1 VSSNT
6 AWSFLLI
13 SRDRSKV
20 IVPSVWWELYTDP
33 IMLCFL
39 AICAWEDKTNKI
51 LLYSVDY
58 LICQQGGLV
67 GQMVPQKMNANFINA
82 DKPTVKNCRLLL
94 QMFLKTASIY
104 SKHSTVLINFFNI
117 TIPLNL
123 KYMWCF
129 SSQLSKPIYFATDS
143 NHNWKKR
150 HCYSNN
156 LYVLPVHV
164 NRGITLEPYK
174 A

>member
-104 SKHSTVLINFFNI
+104 SKHSTVVINFFNI

-123 KYMWCF
+123 KYMLTHIDYYCNSVSFF
-129 SSQLSKPIYFATDS
+129 SYGYCLWQNKLVLRVD
-143 NHNWKKR
+143 WK
-150 HCYSNN
+150 N
-156 LYVLPVHV
+156 
-164 NRGITLEPYK
+164 ITCTSDWGEL
-174 A
+174 